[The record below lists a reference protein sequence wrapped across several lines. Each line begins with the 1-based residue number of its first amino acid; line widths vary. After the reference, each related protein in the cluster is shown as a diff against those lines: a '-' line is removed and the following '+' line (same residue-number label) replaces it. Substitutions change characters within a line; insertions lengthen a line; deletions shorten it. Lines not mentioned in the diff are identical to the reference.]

1 MLGRKRK
8 YIQKLW
14 ILLLLMVAKS
24 PSLFAQ
30 VMEKSN
36 IPPPVT
42 KGFMVPAV
50 VFEGD
55 TIANLSLPVVHIFK
69 PLNLSTRSQQLAYRR
84 LVRDVKKA
92 LPFAKVVSAT
102 LMETYEYMETLP
114 TEREKARHIRRLEE
128 DLLREYTPQLKKLTL
143 NQGKL
148 LIKLIERETGTN
160 SYGLIDA
167 FLGRFSARFWNTL
180 ANTFGASLKTT
191 WDPEGEDA
199 IIERVCVMVERGY
212 I

>member
-1 MLGRKRK
+1 MMGNYRRYL
-8 YIQKLW
+8 LW
-14 ILLLLMVAKS
+14 IWLLLLLSVVKS
-24 PSLFAQ
+24 PLVFAQ
-30 VMEKSN
+30 VVENGK
-36 IPPPVT
+36 IPPPIA
-42 KGFMVPAV
+42 KGYMVPATI
-50 VFEGD
+50 FDGD

-69 PLNLSTRSQQLAYRR
+69 PLNLNTREQVLAYRR

-92 LPFAKVVSAT
+92 LPFAKTVSAT

-114 TEREKARHIRRLEE
+114 SEREKSRHIKRLED
-128 DLLREYTPQLKKLTL
+128 DLLKEYTPQLRKLTL

-167 FLGRFSARFWNTL
+167 FLGRFSARFWNTM
-180 ANTFGASLKTT
+180 AKTFGTSLKTT